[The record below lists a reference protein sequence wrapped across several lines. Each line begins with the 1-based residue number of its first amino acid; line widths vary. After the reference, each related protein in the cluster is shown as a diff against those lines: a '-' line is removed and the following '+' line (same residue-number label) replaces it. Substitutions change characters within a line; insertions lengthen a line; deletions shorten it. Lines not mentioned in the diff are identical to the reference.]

1 MSTLLDLGS
10 GALTAIGQLGAGQ
23 TANPEDG
30 ALILRYSNLLLSQW
44 STSRLY
50 LYYVAIRQYALA
62 VSASA
67 SYTIGPTGSTFTAA
81 RPVLIESAQVQVG
94 NTTIWLPM
102 NILDKAKWDAIV
114 TKGSVDD
121 IATDIYPEYNYPNIT
136 FYVNPAVRA
145 ATNIRLGCWEQ
156 LTQFASLFDTIAFPP
171 AYEEFLESSLGI
183 ILAPFYDQVVPNT
196 LIQRQATAQMA
207 VMRINAQSLGGAL
220 GPTQTLQSPNVG
232 NPIPTGAQ

>member
-1 MSTLLDLGS
+1 MSTLLDVGA

-23 TANPEDG
+23 TASPEDG

-50 LYYVAIRQYALA
+50 LYYVAIRAYAL
-62 VSASA
+62 SAGVA
-67 SYTIGPTGSTFTAA
+67 TYTIGPSGATFTAA
-81 RPVLIESAQVQVG
+81 RPVLVESAQIQVG
-94 NTTIWLPM
+94 GSTIWLPM
-102 NILDKAKWDAIV
+102 NILDKGKWDSIV
-114 TKGSVDD
+114 TKGAVDD
-121 IATDIYPEYNYPNIT
+121 IATDIYPEYGFPNMT
-136 FYVNPAVRA
+136 FYLNPAPRSI
-145 ATNIRLGCWEQ
+145 TNIRLGCWEQ

-183 ILAPFYDQVVPNT
+183 ILAPFYDQVVPAT

-207 VMRINAQSLGGAL
+207 VMKINAQSLGGAL